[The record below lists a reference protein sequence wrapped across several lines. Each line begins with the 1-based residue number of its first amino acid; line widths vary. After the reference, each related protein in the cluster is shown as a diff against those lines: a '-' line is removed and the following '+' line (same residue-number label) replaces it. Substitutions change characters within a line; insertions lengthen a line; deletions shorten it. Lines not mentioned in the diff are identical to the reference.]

1 MEISN
6 PRRILAVSLESD
18 AELLGKFIKDL
29 TGSHPS
35 PSTAVDG
42 ADGGPGL
49 AGTTHELALK
59 TPYYAAS
66 VPVWLDTVGGAP
78 GDWADSFLSDEAREV
93 LGVLGGVAVVF
104 PLGGGGGG
112 GSGSG
117 SGSRDL
123 VSAVGR
129 VVREGLGGW
138 DWDGVGLAVGVGEAP
153 AAAAAGGGGE
163 DLLGEWEE
171 CCAEAGL
178 EFVHARPGGG
188 GGGGTGDGGLR
199 NEFGEKT
206 GIPRVLEALQSNDWA
221 LDVPLEGLDYDDDDD
236 DGDGSGDN
244 DDGSEFGDFAK
255 AAGGGK
261 PTDLDP
267 ASLGFG
273 FDKADF
279 EGLRRAIWSS
289 GVEPE
294 AEDDRAG
301 VAAGGSSTAKPSS
314 SAQGAAAAAAAAAT
328 TTTTTST
335 AKGPGDT
342 DGDKEGG
349 SGGGGDGDSLRQED
363 VEKVEAMMRK
373 LLAAREMGAGMPE
386 EQRRRLA
393 ARAVGEVMREL

>member
-6 PRRILAVSLESD
+6 PRRVLAVSLESD
-18 AELLGKFIKDL
+18 AELLSKFIKDL
-29 TGSHPS
+29 TGSHPA
-35 PSTAVDG
+35 PSTAVDD
-42 ADGGPGL
+42 ADGPGL

-59 TPYYAAS
+59 TAYYAAS
-66 VPVWLDTVGGAP
+66 VPVWLDTVGGPP

-93 LGVLGGVAVVF
+93 LGVLGAVAVVF

-112 GSGSG
+112 GRGG
-117 SGSRDL
+117 RDL

-153 AAAAAGGGGE
+153 AAAGGGGE
-163 DLLGEWEE
+163 DVLGEWEE

-188 GGGGTGDGGLR
+188 GAEDGGLR

-221 LDVPLEGLDYDDDDD
+221 LDVPLDGLDDDDSNDGEHD
-236 DGDGSGDN
+236 DD

-255 AAGGGK
+255 AASGGK
-261 PTDLDP
+261 ATDLDP
-267 ASLGFG
+267 ASLEFG

-289 GVEPE
+289 GVEVE
-294 AEDDRAG
+294 VEDDGVGAG
-301 VAAGGSSTAKPSS
+301 ADGSSTAKPSS
-314 SAQGAAAAAAAAAT
+314 SAQDTAAAAAA
-328 TTTTTST
+328 
-335 AKGPGDT
+335 K
-342 DGDKEGG
+342 G
-349 SGGGGDGDSLRQED
+349 SGGAGGDEDGLGQED

-393 ARAVGEVMREL
+393 ARVVGDVMREL